1 MNTKLLVQG
10 IIGVIPGGVS
20 TEDFAVIISTD
31 KNTAKKIL
39 NMLIQNGI
47 GQTIGNLVNFDD
59 GDKLKTALLAIN
71 NGVPIEEVSRYIDWK
86 DFEGLVAEILD
97 TKHFDVLRNFRMTKP
112 TMEIDVIGVRL
123 GVALLIDCKHWKK
136 LSRSALETIVV
147 KQIERVKYYISN
159 AKDVIAAP
167 VIVTLNQE
175 ETSFIN
181 KVPIVPIL
189 QFSSFIDEFYGSLEE
204 IKTIEK

>member
-1 MNTKLLVQG
+1 M
-10 IIGVIPGGVS
+10 IPGGIS
-20 TEDFAVIISTD
+20 TEDFAAIISTD
-31 KNTAKKIL
+31 KNTAEKIL
-39 NMLIQNGI
+39 DMLIQNGI
-47 GQTIGNLVNFDD
+47 GQTIGNLVNFED
-59 GDKLKTALLAIN
+59 GDKLKTALFAIN

-97 TKHFDVLRNFRMTKP
+97 SKQFDVLRNFRLTKP
-112 TMEIDVIGVRL
+112 TMEIDVVGVRL
-123 GVALLIDCKHWKK
+123 GIALIIDCKHWKR
-136 LSRSALETIVV
+136 LSHSALETIVV
-147 KQIERVKYYISN
+147 KQVERVKHYISN

>member
-1 MNTKLLVQG
+1 VQG
-10 IIGVIPGGVS
+10 ISGIIPGGIS
-20 TEDFAVIISTD
+20 IEDFAAIISTD
-31 KNTAKKIL
+31 KNTAEKIL
-39 NMLIQNGI
+39 DMLTQNGI
-47 GQTIGNLVNFDD
+47 GQTIGNIVNFEDS
-59 GDKLKTALLAIN
+59 DKLKTALFAIK
-71 NGVPIEEVSRYIDWK
+71 NGVPIEEVSRYIAWK

-97 TKHFDVLRNFRMTKP
+97 SKHFDVLRNFRMTRP
-112 TMEIDVIGVRL
+112 TMEIDVVGVRL
-123 GVALLIDCKHWKK
+123 GIALLIDCKHWKR
-136 LSRSALETIVV
+136 LSYSALETIVV
-147 KQIERVKYYISN
+147 KQVERVKHYVSN

-181 KVPIVPIL
+181 RVPIVPIL

>member
-1 MNTKLLVQG
+1 MNTKLLTQA
-10 IIGVIPGGVS
+10 ISGVIPGGIS
-20 TEDFAVIISTD
+20 TKDFAAIISTD
-31 KNTAKKIL
+31 KNTAEKIL
-39 NMLIQNGI
+39 DMLTQNGI
-47 GQTIGNLVNFDD
+47 GQTIGNLVNFED
-59 GDKLKTALLAIN
+59 GDKLKTALFAIK

-97 TKHFDVLRNFRMTKP
+97 SKHFDVLRNFRMTKP
-112 TMEIDVIGVRL
+112 TMEIDVVGVRL
-123 GVALLIDCKHWKK
+123 GIALIIDCKHWKR
-136 LSRSALETIVV
+136 LSHSALETIVV
-147 KQIERVKYYISN
+147 KQVERVKHYISN

-175 ETSFIN
+175 ETSFIS

-189 QFSSFIDEFYGSLEE
+189 QLSSFIDEFYGSMEE

>member
-1 MNTKLLVQG
+1 MNTKLLMQT
-10 IIGVIPGGVS
+10 ISGVIPGGVS
-20 TEDFAVIISTD
+20 IEDFAAIISTD
-31 KNTAKKIL
+31 KNTAEKIL
-39 NMLIQNGI
+39 DMLTQNGI
-47 GQTIGNLVNFDD
+47 GQTIGNIVNFEDS
-59 GDKLKTALLAIN
+59 DKLKTALFAIK

-97 TKHFDVLRNFRMTKP
+97 SKHFDVLRNFRLTKP
-112 TMEIDVIGVRL
+112 TMEIDVVGVRL
-123 GVALLIDCKHWKK
+123 GIALIIDCKHWKR
-136 LSRSALETIVV
+136 LSHSALETIVV
-147 KQIERVKYYISN
+147 KQVERVKHYISN

-175 ETSFIN
+175 ETSFIS

-189 QFSSFIDEFYGSLEE
+189 QLSSFIDEFYGSMEE

>member
-1 MNTKLLVQG
+1 MQA
-10 IIGVIPGGVS
+10 ISGVIPGGIS
-20 TEDFAVIISTD
+20 TKDFAAIISTD
-31 KNTAKKIL
+31 KNTAEKIL
-39 NMLIQNGI
+39 DMLTQNGI
-47 GQTIGNLVNFDD
+47 GQTIGNLVNFED
-59 GDKLKTALLAIN
+59 GDKLKTALFAIK

-97 TKHFDVLRNFRMTKP
+97 SKHFDVLRNFRLTKP
-112 TMEIDVIGVRL
+112 TMEIDVVGVRL
-123 GVALLIDCKHWKK
+123 GIALIIDCKHWKR
-136 LSRSALETIVV
+136 LSHSALETIVV
-147 KQIERVKYYISN
+147 KQVERVKHYVSN

-175 ETSFIN
+175 ETSFIS

-189 QFSSFIDEFYGSLEE
+189 QLSSFIDEFYGSMEE

>member
-10 IIGVIPGGVS
+10 ISGIIPGGIS
-20 TEDFAVIISTD
+20 IEDFAAIISTD
-31 KNTAKKIL
+31 KNTAEKIL
-39 NMLIQNGI
+39 DMLTQNGI
-47 GQTIGNLVNFDD
+47 GQTIGNLVNFED
-59 GDKLKTALLAIN
+59 GDKLKTALFAIK

-97 TKHFDVLRNFRMTKP
+97 SKHFDVLRNFRLTKP
-112 TMEIDVIGVRL
+112 TMEIDVVGVHL
-123 GVALLIDCKHWKK
+123 GIALIIDCKHWKR
-136 LSRSALETIVV
+136 LSHSALETIVV
-147 KQIERVKYYISN
+147 KQVERVKHYVSN

-175 ETSFIN
+175 ETSFIS

-189 QFSSFIDEFYGSLEE
+189 QLSSFIDEFYGSMEE

>member
-1 MNTKLLVQG
+1 MQA
-10 IIGVIPGGVS
+10 ISGVIPGGVS
-20 TEDFAVIISTD
+20 TKDFAAIISTD
-31 KNTAKKIL
+31 KNTAEKIL
-39 NMLIQNGI
+39 DMLTQNGI
-47 GQTIGNLVNFDD
+47 GQTIGNLVNFED
-59 GDKLKTALLAIN
+59 GDKLKTALFAIK

-97 TKHFDVLRNFRMTKP
+97 SKHFDVLRNFRMTKP
-112 TMEIDVIGVRL
+112 TMEIDVVGVRL
-123 GVALLIDCKHWKK
+123 GIALLIDCKHWKR

-147 KQIERVKYYISN
+147 KQIERVKHYISST
-159 AKDVIAAP
+159 KDVVAAP

-175 ETSFIN
+175 EISFISR
-181 KVPIVPIL
+181 VPIVPIL

>member
-10 IIGVIPGGVS
+10 IIGIIPGGVS
-20 TEDFAVIISTD
+20 TEDFAVIISAD

-39 NMLIQNGI
+39 DMLIQNGI

-147 KQIERVKYYISN
+147 KQIERVKYYVSN

>member
-1 MNTKLLVQG
+1 MNIKLLVQG
-10 IIGVIPGGVS
+10 ITGVIPGGVS
-20 TEDFAVIISTD
+20 TEDFAVITSTD
-31 KNTAKKIL
+31 KNTAEKIL
-39 NMLIQNGI
+39 GMLIQNGI

-147 KQIERVKYYISN
+147 KQIERVKYYVSN

>member
-1 MNTKLLVQG
+1 MQA
-10 IIGVIPGGVS
+10 ISGVIPGGIS
-20 TEDFAVIISTD
+20 TKDFAAIISTD
-31 KNTAKKIL
+31 KNTAEKIL
-39 NMLIQNGI
+39 DMLTQNGI
-47 GQTIGNLVNFDD
+47 GQTIGNLVNFED
-59 GDKLKTALLAIN
+59 GDKLKTALFAIK

-97 TKHFDVLRNFRMTKP
+97 SKHFDVLRNFRMTKP
-112 TMEIDVIGVRL
+112 TMEIDVVGVRL
-123 GVALLIDCKHWKK
+123 GIALLIDCKHWKK
-136 LSRSALETIVV
+136 LSHSALETIVV
-147 KQIERVKYYISN
+147 KQIERVKHYVSN

-175 ETSFIN
+175 ETSFISR
-181 KVPIVPIL
+181 VPIVPIL

>member
-1 MNTKLLVQG
+1 MQA
-10 IIGVIPGGVS
+10 ISGVIPGGIS
-20 TEDFAVIISTD
+20 TKDFAAIRSTD
-31 KNTAKKIL
+31 KNTAEKIL
-39 NMLIQNGI
+39 DMLTQNGI
-47 GQTIGNLVNFDD
+47 GQTIGNLVNFED
-59 GDKLKTALLAIN
+59 GDKLKTALFAIK

-97 TKHFDVLRNFRMTKP
+97 SKHFDVLRNFRLTKP
-112 TMEIDVIGVRL
+112 TMEIDVVGVRL
-123 GVALLIDCKHWKK
+123 GIALIIDCKHWKR
-136 LSRSALETIVV
+136 LSHSALETIVV
-147 KQIERVKYYISN
+147 KQVERVKHYISN

-175 ETSFIN
+175 ETSFIS

-189 QFSSFIDEFYGSLEE
+189 QLSSFIDEFYGSMEE

>member
-1 MNTKLLVQG
+1 MQA
-10 IIGVIPGGVS
+10 ISGVIPGGIS
-20 TEDFAVIISTD
+20 TKDFAAIISTD
-31 KNTAKKIL
+31 KNTAEKIL
-39 NMLIQNGI
+39 DMLTQNGI
-47 GQTIGNLVNFDD
+47 GQTIGNLVNFED
-59 GDKLKTALLAIN
+59 GDKLKTALFAIK

-97 TKHFDVLRNFRMTKP
+97 SKHFDVLRNFRMTKP
-112 TMEIDVIGVRL
+112 TMEIDVVGVRL
-123 GVALLIDCKHWKK
+123 GIALLIDCKHWKR
-136 LSRSALETIVV
+136 LSHSALETIVV
-147 KQIERVKYYISN
+147 KQVERVKHYISN

-175 ETSFIN
+175 ETSFIS

-189 QFSSFIDEFYGSLEE
+189 QLSSFIDEFYGSMEE

>member
-10 IIGVIPGGVS
+10 ISGIVPGGVS
-20 TEDFAVIISTD
+20 AEDFAVIISAD

-39 NMLIQNGI
+39 SMLTQNGI

-59 GDKLKTALLAIN
+59 GDKLKAALLAIK
-71 NGVPIEEVSRYIDWK
+71 NGVPIEEVSRHIDWK

-112 TMEIDVIGVRL
+112 TMEIDVVGVRL

>member
-147 KQIERVKYYISN
+147 KQIERVKYYVSN

>member
-1 MNTKLLVQG
+1 MNTDLLVNAIGAIISGG
-10 IIGVIPGGVS
+10 ISIK
-20 TEDFAVIISTD
+20 DFATVID
-31 KNTAKKIL
+31 KDMGTTKKIL
-39 NMLIQNGI
+39 DTLTQNGI
-47 GQTIGNLVNFDD
+47 GKTRDDLVNFDES
-59 GDKLKTALLAIN
+59 DKLKAALFAIKS
-71 NGVPIEEVSRYIDWK
+71 GAPIEKVSQYINWK

-112 TMEIDVIGVRL
+112 TMEIDVVGVRL

-147 KQIERVKYYISN
+147 KQIERVKYYVSN

>member
-1 MNTKLLVQG
+1 MQA
-10 IIGVIPGGVS
+10 ISGVIPGGIS
-20 TEDFAVIISTD
+20 TKDFAAIIYTD
-31 KNTAKKIL
+31 KNTAEKIL
-39 NMLIQNGI
+39 DMLTQNGI
-47 GQTIGNLVNFDD
+47 GQTIGNLVNFED
-59 GDKLKTALLAIN
+59 GDKLKTALFAIK

-97 TKHFDVLRNFRMTKP
+97 SKHFDVLRNFRLTKP
-112 TMEIDVIGVRL
+112 TMEIDVVGVRL
-123 GVALLIDCKHWKK
+123 GIALIIDCKHWKR
-136 LSRSALETIVV
+136 LSHSALETIVV
-147 KQIERVKYYISN
+147 KQVERVKHYMSN

-175 ETSFIN
+175 ETSFIS

-189 QFSSFIDEFYGSLEE
+189 QLSSFIDEFYGSMEE

>member
-1 MNTKLLVQG
+1 MNIKLLEQG
-10 IIGVIPGGVS
+10 ISGIIPGGIS
-20 TEDFAVIISTD
+20 IEDFAVIISTD
-31 KNTAKKIL
+31 KNTAEKIL
-39 NMLIQNGI
+39 DMLIQNGI

-147 KQIERVKYYISN
+147 KQIERVKYYVSN

>member
-1 MNTKLLVQG
+1 
-10 IIGVIPGGVS
+10 
-20 TEDFAVIISTD
+20 
-31 KNTAKKIL
+31 
-39 NMLIQNGI
+39 
-47 GQTIGNLVNFDD
+47 
-59 GDKLKTALLAIN
+59 
-71 NGVPIEEVSRYIDWK
+71 
-86 DFEGLVAEILD
+86 
-97 TKHFDVLRNFRMTKP
+97 
-112 TMEIDVIGVRL
+112 MEIDVIGVRL

-147 KQIERVKYYISN
+147 KQIERVKYYVSN

>member
-10 IIGVIPGGVS
+10 IGGVISGGIS
-20 TEDFAVIISTD
+20 IEDFAVVTSTD
-31 KNTAKKIL
+31 KNTAEKIL
-39 NMLIQNGI
+39 DILTQNGI
-47 GQTIGNLVNFDD
+47 GQTVGNLVNFEE
-59 GDKLKTALLAIN
+59 GDKLKTALLAIK
-71 NGVPIEEVSRYIDWK
+71 NGIPIEEVSRYIDWK

-97 TKHFDVLRNFRMTKP
+97 SKHFDVLRNFRMTKP
-112 TMEIDVIGVRL
+112 TMEIDVVGVRL
-123 GVALLIDCKHWKK
+123 GIALLIDCKHWKR

-147 KQIERVKYYISN
+147 KQIERVKHYISN

-175 ETSFIN
+175 ETSFISR
-181 KVPIVPIL
+181 VPIVPIL

>member
-1 MNTKLLVQG
+1 MQA
-10 IIGVIPGGVS
+10 ISGVIPGGIS
-20 TEDFAVIISTD
+20 TKDFAAILSTD
-31 KNTAKKIL
+31 KNTAEKIL
-39 NMLIQNGI
+39 DMLTQNGI
-47 GQTIGNLVNFDD
+47 GQTIGNLVNFED
-59 GDKLKTALLAIN
+59 GDKLKTALFAIN

-97 TKHFDVLRNFRMTKP
+97 SKHFDVLRNFRLTKP
-112 TMEIDVIGVRL
+112 TMEIDVVGVRL
-123 GVALLIDCKHWKK
+123 GIALIIDCKHWKR
-136 LSRSALETIVV
+136 LSHSALETIVV
-147 KQIERVKYYISN
+147 KQVERVKHYISN

-175 ETSFIN
+175 ETSFIS

-189 QFSSFIDEFYGSLEE
+189 QLSSFIDEFYGSMEE

>member
-1 MNTKLLVQG
+1 MNTKLLMQA
-10 IIGVIPGGVS
+10 ISGVIPGGIS
-20 TEDFAVIISTD
+20 TKDFAAIISTD
-31 KNTAKKIL
+31 KNTAEKIL
-39 NMLIQNGI
+39 DMLTQNGI
-47 GQTIGNLVNFDD
+47 GQTIGNLVNFED
-59 GDKLKTALLAIN
+59 GDKLKTALFAIK

-97 TKHFDVLRNFRMTKP
+97 SKHFDVLRNFRLTKP
-112 TMEIDVIGVRL
+112 TMEIDVVGVRL
-123 GVALLIDCKHWKK
+123 GIALIIDCKHWKR
-136 LSRSALETIVV
+136 LSHSALETIVV
-147 KQIERVKYYISN
+147 KQVERVKHYMSN

-175 ETSFIN
+175 ETSFIS

-189 QFSSFIDEFYGSLEE
+189 QLSSFIDEFYGSMEE

>member
-1 MNTKLLVQG
+1 MQA
-10 IIGVIPGGVS
+10 ISGVIPGGIS
-20 TEDFAVIISTD
+20 TKDFAAIISTD
-31 KNTAKKIL
+31 KNTAEKIL
-39 NMLIQNGI
+39 DMLTQNGI
-47 GQTIGNLVNFDD
+47 GQTIGNLVNFED
-59 GDKLKTALLAIN
+59 GDKLKTALFAIK

-97 TKHFDVLRNFRMTKP
+97 SKHFDVLRNFRLTKP
-112 TMEIDVIGVRL
+112 TMEIDVVGVRL
-123 GVALLIDCKHWKK
+123 GIALLIDCKHWKR
-136 LSRSALETIVV
+136 LSHSALETIVV
-147 KQIERVKYYISN
+147 KQVERVKHYISN

-175 ETSFIN
+175 ETSFIS

-189 QFSSFIDEFYGSLEE
+189 QLSSFIDEFYGSMEE

>member
-1 MNTKLLVQG
+1 MQA
-10 IIGVIPGGVS
+10 ISGVIPGGIS
-20 TEDFAVIISTD
+20 TKDFAAIISTD
-31 KNTAKKIL
+31 KNTAEKIL
-39 NMLIQNGI
+39 DMLTQNGI
-47 GQTIGNLVNFDD
+47 GQTIGNLVNFED
-59 GDKLKTALLAIN
+59 GDKLKTALFAIK

-97 TKHFDVLRNFRMTKP
+97 SKHFDVLRNFRLTKP
-112 TMEIDVIGVRL
+112 TMEIDVVGVRL
-123 GVALLIDCKHWKK
+123 GIALLIDCKHWKR
-136 LSRSALETIVV
+136 LSHSALETIVV
-147 KQIERVKYYISN
+147 KQIERVKHYISN

-175 ETSFIN
+175 ETSFIS

-189 QFSSFIDEFYGSLEE
+189 QLSSFIDEFYGSMEE

>member
-1 MNTKLLVQG
+1 MQA
-10 IIGVIPGGVS
+10 ISGVIPGGIS
-20 TEDFAVIISTD
+20 TKDFAAIISTD
-31 KNTAKKIL
+31 KNTAEKIL
-39 NMLIQNGI
+39 DMLTQNGI
-47 GQTIGNLVNFDD
+47 GQTIGNLVNFED
-59 GDKLKTALLAIN
+59 GDKLKTALFAIK

-97 TKHFDVLRNFRMTKP
+97 SKHFDVLRNFRLTKP
-112 TMEIDVIGVRL
+112 TMEIDVVGVRL
-123 GVALLIDCKHWKK
+123 GIALIIDCKHWKR
-136 LSRSALETIVV
+136 LSHSALETIVV
-147 KQIERVKYYISN
+147 KQVERVKHYISN

-189 QFSSFIDEFYGSLEE
+189 QFSSFIDEFYGSMEE

>member
-10 IIGVIPGGVS
+10 IIGIIPGGVS

-39 NMLIQNGI
+39 DMLIQNGI

-147 KQIERVKYYISN
+147 KQIERVKYYVSN

>member
-1 MNTKLLVQG
+1 MNTKLLIQA
-10 IIGVIPGGVS
+10 ISGVIPGGIS
-20 TEDFAVIISTD
+20 TKDFAAIISTD
-31 KNTAKKIL
+31 KNTAEKIL
-39 NMLIQNGI
+39 DMLTQNGI
-47 GQTIGNLVNFDD
+47 GQTIGNLVNFED
-59 GDKLKTALLAIN
+59 GDKLKTALFAIK

-97 TKHFDVLRNFRMTKP
+97 SKHFDVLRNFRLTKP
-112 TMEIDVIGVRL
+112 TMEIDVVGVRL
-123 GVALLIDCKHWKK
+123 GIALIIDCKHWKR
-136 LSRSALETIVV
+136 LSHSALEIIVV
-147 KQIERVKYYISN
+147 KQVERVKHYISN

-175 ETSFIN
+175 ETSFIS

-189 QFSSFIDEFYGSLEE
+189 QLSSFIDEFYGSMEE

>member
-1 MNTKLLVQG
+1 MQG
-10 IIGVIPGGVS
+10 IGGVISGGIS
-20 TEDFAVIISTD
+20 IEDFAVVTSTD
-31 KNTAKKIL
+31 KNTAGKIL
-39 NMLIQNGI
+39 DMLIQNGV

-59 GDKLKTALLAIN
+59 GDKLKVALLAIK
-71 NGVPIEEVSRYIDWK
+71 NGVPIEEVSRHIDWK

>member
-31 KNTAKKIL
+31 KNTAEKIL

-112 TMEIDVIGVRL
+112 TMEIDVVGVRL